1 MPCNCGYMPASM
13 LDSSIGLALRTAS
26 RKLTAHYDAALAPA
40 GVSLAQLVLMRG
52 IGQHEP
58 LSLGRLATIAG
69 LDRSTLGRNVR
80 VLKRMG
86 LVIIR
91 PGADLR
97 QAQLRLSEPG
107 RQALD
112 RAVPLWEQAEAEIR
126 QRLGAAGVA
135 QLEAALAA
143 L

>member
-1 MPCNCGYMPASM
+1 M
-13 LDSSIGLALRTAS
+13 LDSSIGLALRSAS

-40 GVSLAQLVLMRG
+40 GVSLAQLMLLRG

-58 LSLGRLATIAG
+58 LSLGRLAPIAG

-80 VLKRMG
+80 VLKRLG
-86 LVIIR
+86 LVTIR
-91 PGADLR
+91 PGVDLR

-107 RQALD
+107 RQTLD
-112 RAVPLWEQAEAEIR
+112 RAMPLWQEAEAEIR
-126 QRLGAAGVA
+126 QRLGAAGVV

>member
-1 MPCNCGYMPASM
+1 MF
-13 LDSSIGLALRTAS
+13 DSCVGLALRSAS

-40 GVSLAQLVLMRG
+40 GVSLAQLMLLRR

-58 LSLGRLATIAG
+58 LSLGRLAPITG

-80 VLKRMG
+80 VLKRLG
-86 LVIIR
+86 LVTIR

-97 QAQLRLSEPG
+97 QAQLRLSELG
-107 RQALD
+107 QQAFD
-112 RAVPLWEQAEAEIR
+112 RAMPLWEEAEAAIR